1 MTAQEVLDLNK
12 QIYKRLEAALSLNLL
27 SQIFLAVCDDCSLR
41 NQIANQLTE
50 AKFARDQTGD
60 GSTRSYPLLVSLK
73 LNVKDPNPVSE
84 IAHWLGQHPN
94 QGRSIALGFQ
104 ILGVEQLTRQ
114 PSRIQRQFLNYLQMI
129 GQSWPLPLE
138 LTLLLWMPR
147 PWLLSIQQSA
157 PDFWRCRTG
166 IFEFVSEPTPVL
178 ADSWPG
184 EDADALSS
192 KTPFTA
198 SLPEQG
204 LKSLLR
210 TKSVETED
218 ADALS
223 SKTPFTASLP
233 EQGLKSLLRTKS
245 VETEDA
251 DALSSKT
258 PFTASSLE
266 QGLKSL
272 LRTETEEL
280 IDAFSRGNLYRDII
294 HQGEATAE
302 NLIEAII
309 AYEQAIEYLEEDS
322 HLWAYILNDLGNLYW
337 MRSRHISVREQAIA
351 YLEQGIKAYEIA
363 LSHIL
368 QYDRLESAGHDG
380 KTYRRLQNNLGAA
393 YSELARYVAPV
404 KNLQESIIY
413 YTEALDYSQELSDGK
428 QYAATLNNLG
438 TAYWN
443 LAQHQQPVANLQQ
456 AIGAYSEA
464 LSYSSPS
471 QEPLNYGMIQNNL
484 GTTYWNLAVC
494 LSEPEEYLQMAI
506 SAYKIALEYRTASAA
521 PAAHA
526 ATQNNLGMA
535 YWHLANQEGI
545 SGPLRVEFLS
555 KCISAYQQALETAL
569 LGQLTDL
576 SFDLLATHNNLGL
589 AYYQKATQTD
599 SIEVEHKLH
608 DLEAALEHHLQGL
621 VRMGKSARTVW
632 VRL

>member
-50 AKFARDQTGD
+50 ARFARDQTGD

-94 QGRSIALGFQ
+94 QGRSIAPGFQ

-210 TKSVETED
+210 T
-218 ADALS
+218 
-223 SKTPFTASLP
+223 
-233 EQGLKSLLRTKS
+233 
-245 VETEDA
+245 
-251 DALSSKT
+251 
-258 PFTASSLE
+258 
-266 QGLKSL
+266 
-272 LRTETEEL
+272 ETEEL
-280 IDAFSRGNLYRDII
+280 IDAFSRGNLYLDII

-322 HLWAYILNDLGNLYW
+322 HLWADILNDLGNLYW
-337 MRSRHISVREQAIA
+337 MRSRHISARFLGPSADREQAIA

-368 QYDRLESAGHDG
+368 QYDRLQSAGHHG

-456 AIGAYSEA
+456 AIAAYSEA

-471 QEPLNYGMIQNNL
+471 QEPFNYGMIQNNL

-521 PAAHA
+521 PTAHA

-569 LGQLTDL
+569 LGQLTDI

-608 DLEAALEHHLQGL
+608 DLEAALEHHLQALSGWENQPELYGSAFNYVIQVIRVLYRACGL
-621 VRMGKSARTVW
+621 PGQNQALSRVPPKLLPEILR
-632 VRL
+632 RL

>member
-50 AKFARDQTGD
+50 ARFARDQTGD

-94 QGRSIALGFQ
+94 QGRSIAPGFQ

-210 TKSVETED
+210 T
-218 ADALS
+218 
-223 SKTPFTASLP
+223 
-233 EQGLKSLLRTKS
+233 
-245 VETEDA
+245 
-251 DALSSKT
+251 
-258 PFTASSLE
+258 
-266 QGLKSL
+266 
-272 LRTETEEL
+272 ETEEL

-322 HLWAYILNDLGNLYW
+322 HLWADILNDLGNLYW
-337 MRSRHISVREQAIA
+337 MRSRHISALFLGPSADREQAIA

-368 QYDRLESAGHDG
+368 QYDRLQSVGHHG

-393 YSELARYVAPV
+393 YSELARYIAPV

-456 AIGAYSEA
+456 AIAAYSEA

-471 QEPLNYGMIQNNL
+471 QEPFNYGMIQNNL

-569 LGQLTDL
+569 LGQLTDI

-608 DLEAALEHHLQGL
+608 DLEAALEHHLQALSGWENQPELYGSAFNYVIQVIRVLYRACGL
-621 VRMGKSARTVW
+621 PGQNQALSRVPPKLLPEILR
-632 VRL
+632 RL